1 MSRQGIFATLRRAC
15 ATVARQARH
24 VRVAE
29 ERIASYAESL
39 PIERIGAPPPDEAVE
54 FLTDEEDL
62 VAFFLTLNAV
72 NFGSGWF
79 PHLIKKPGE
88 SGFVTIAGALRDR
101 FLQNGPL
108 RPGELVAMD
117 TAGCGEL
124 FAQPL
129 DKGPR
134 EELMALFAKALRDL
148 GACVTKNHG
157 GSFRVLVDAAHGHA
171 ETLVGVLVAM
181 PFYQDEA
188 DYHGIRVPFYKRAQ
202 ITAAD
207 LHTAFKGQGPGAFAD
222 MDSLTLFA
230 DNLVPHV
237 LRIDQI
243 LVFEQGLLKR
253 IDQEDLIPSGSDEE
267 IEIRACAVTAVEAI
281 VKQLSDVNAAGLD
294 NLLWHRGR
302 GRKYKAR
309 PRHRTRCT
317 FY

>member
-1 MSRQGIFATLRRAC
+1 MIRQGLFAILRSAC
-15 ATVARQARH
+15 ATVARQARY

-29 ERIASYAESL
+29 DRIASYAESL
-39 PIERIGAPPPDEAVE
+39 PVERILAPSPDEAVE
-54 FLTDEEDL
+54 FLTDEEEK

-79 PHLIKKPGE
+79 PHLRKNPGE
-88 SGFVTIAGALRDR
+88 SGFVTVAGALRSR
-101 FLQNGPL
+101 FQRNGPL
-108 RPGELVAMD
+108 WPDELAAMG
-117 TAGCGEL
+117 TADCAEL

-134 EELMALFAKALRDL
+134 EELMALFGQALRDL
-148 GACVTKNHG
+148 GTCVRKDHD
-157 GSFRVLVDAAHGHA
+157 GSFGALVDAAHGHA
-171 ETLVGVLVAM
+171 ETLVGLLRAM

-188 DYHGIRVPFYKRAQ
+188 DYHGTCVPFFKRAQ

-222 MDSLTLFA
+222 MDSLTIFA

-243 LVFEQGLLKR
+243 LVFDQGLLTR
-253 IDQEDLIPSGSDEE
+253 IDSGDLIPSGSDEE
-267 IEIRACAVTAVEAI
+267 IEIRACAVAAVEAI
-281 VKQLSDVNAAGLD
+281 VKQLSVVNAAGVD